1 MKTIV
6 NTSQAPAA
14 IGPYSQAIRVGNMV
28 FVSGQIPIDPR
39 SGNIESTTIAG
50 QTTQCFK
57 NLKAVLS
64 EAGCQMEHVVKVT
77 VFLADMNLF
86 ADMNKVYETQFE
98 GDYPARSAVAVKGLP
113 KGALV
118 EIEAIAS
125 LF

>member
-6 NTSQAPAA
+6 KTSQAPAA
-14 IGPYSQAIRVGNMV
+14 IGPYNQAIRAGNLI

-39 SGNIESTTIAG
+39 SGNIESTDIIG

-57 NLKAVLS
+57 NLKAILS
-64 EAGCQMEHVVKVT
+64 EGGCQMEHVVKVT

-86 ADMNKVYETQFE
+86 ADMNKVYESQFE
-98 GDYPARSAVAVKGLP
+98 GTFPARSAIAVKGLP
-113 KGALV
+113 KGALI

-125 LF
+125 LL

>member
-6 NTSQAPAA
+6 KTSQAPAA
-14 IGPYSQAIRVGNMV
+14 IGPYNQAIRAGNLI

-39 SGNIESTTIAG
+39 SGNIESVDIIG
-50 QTTQCFK
+50 QTNQCFK
-57 NLKAVLS
+57 NLKAILS
-64 EAGCQMEHVVKVT
+64 EAGCQMDQIVKVT

-86 ADMNKVYETQFE
+86 ADMNKVYESQFE
-98 GDYPARSAVAVKGLP
+98 GDFPARSAVAVKGLP

-125 LF
+125 LI

>member
-39 SGNIESTTIAG
+39 SGNIESPTIAG

>member
-39 SGNIESTTIAG
+39 SGNIESTDIVG

-86 ADMNKVYETQFE
+86 ADMNKVYESQFD
-98 GDYPARSAVAVKGLP
+98 GSYPARSAVAVKGLP
-113 KGALV
+113 KGSLV

>member
-39 SGNIESTTIAG
+39 SGNIESTDIAG

-86 ADMNKVYETQFE
+86 ADMNKVYESQFD
-98 GDYPARSAVAVKGLP
+98 GSYPARSAVAVKGLP
-113 KGALV
+113 KGSLV

>member
-6 NTSQAPAA
+6 KTSQAPAA
-14 IGPYSQAIRVGNMV
+14 IGPYNQAIRAGNLI

-39 SGNIESTTIAG
+39 SGNIESTDITG

-57 NLKAVLS
+57 NLKAILS

-86 ADMNKVYETQFE
+86 ADMNKVYESEFE
-98 GDYPARSAVAVKGLP
+98 GTFP
-113 KGALV
+113 
-118 EIEAIAS
+118 S
-125 LF
+125 L

>member
-6 NTSQAPAA
+6 NTTQAPAA
-14 IGPYSQAIRVGNMV
+14 IGPYSQAIKAGNMI

-39 SGNIESTTIAG
+39 SGNIESTDIIG
-50 QTTQCFK
+50 QTTQCFR
-57 NLKAVLS
+57 NLAAILS
-64 EAGCQMEHVVKVT
+64 EAGSSMEQVVKVT

-86 ADMNKVYETQFE
+86 ADMNKVYESQFT
-98 GDYPARSAVAVKGLP
+98 GNYPARSAIAVKGLP

-118 EIEAIAS
+118 EVEAIAV